1 MIYIAFELQNVHS
14 TLIQSHLYILK
25 TSDSK
30 LGFRTSELA
39 LYFKPLYIYIYKLIL
54 PPRSNPRFREKIDKE
69 KENVKPSCADLIT
82 VDVNYRRPKKE
93 INKAKNK
100 RSKEDGDDDPEEEEE
115 KPRKIKAKAKAKAKA
130 KGGKQ
135 TQDETDEQDETENTR
150 TRKGKRSK
158 AKKAEPPA
166 EDKPLKRRRQKSS
179 Q

>member
-1 MIYIAFELQNVHS
+1 M
-14 TLIQSHLYILK
+14 
-25 TSDSK
+25 
-30 LGFRTSELA
+30 
-39 LYFKPLYIYIYKLIL
+39 
-54 PPRSNPRFREKIDKE
+54 
-69 KENVKPSCADLIT
+69 KPSCADLIT
-82 VDVNYRRPKKE
+82 VDVNYRRLKKE

-115 KPRKIKAKAKAKAKA
+115 KPRKIRAKAKAKA

-135 TQDETDEQDETENTR
+135 TQDETDEKDETENTR

-179 Q
+179 QWSSKVGMSVLFLFLNWECIYPLS